1 MASVTNKVSDD
12 VRRKANLRVLQ
23 RLDSSINDIV
33 ESATHVGLYEFK
45 QDAQAWEKR
54 NVEGSLFLVKRND
67 VPRFQLQILNRNST
81 DNWTLPVFAKMQ
93 LQNQDPYLIVRF
105 QNPDGETVI
114 QGIWFHNG
122 QERNAIAAMLM
133 KAMKALELT
142 PDIDHGTAASVLLS
156 PLNLGGHTIPIS
168 RAPASPYVAAVT
180 STSVSSSSSVQQEE
194 TAATS
199 AASIPAA
206 KSNLSSTHEQPP
218 STPVQTNQQHF
229 VLDKKSLQLSLLS
242 LIQDDRF
249 LDLIHAQYLKV
260 AHARANRKPTETT
273 SNGGS

>member
-1 MASVTNKVSDD
+1 MAAVTNKVSDD

-23 RLDSSINDIV
+23 RLDSAVNDIV

-81 DNWTLPVFAKMQ
+81 DNWTLPVFVKMQ

-142 PDIDHGTAASVLLS
+142 PDIDPGTAASVLLS

-168 RAPASPYVAAVT
+168 RAPASPYAAVVT
-180 STSVSSSSSVQQEE
+180 STSVASSVQQEE
-194 TAATS
+194 TAAPISET
-199 AASIPAA
+199 
-206 KSNLSSTHEQPP
+206 KSNLSATQEQPP
-218 STPVQTNQQHF
+218 YTPVQTTTSNQQHF

-260 AHARANRKPTETT
+260 AHARANRKPAETT